1 MKTKG
6 AVFCL
11 IGWLLFAVVPALSQ
25 NRPFQVEDWEKR
37 LNERQPPLQI
47 IDAIG
52 LEPGMVVGEVGAG
65 TGRMTMW
72 LADRVGASGR
82 IYANDINKESLD
94 NLRERCLR
102 DGFENIEIVLGEAED
117 PKLPAGALDMV
128 FMINVY
134 HHLDDPRPLVRNLR
148 PSLRPGGTLVIV
160 ECDPEKVDWGKEEG
174 CTSRKD
180 MAKELNEAGF
190 EILRTLTFLNEDNI
204 FIARP
209 AK

>member
-1 MKTKG
+1 
-6 AVFCL
+6 
-11 IGWLLFAVVPALSQ
+11 
-25 NRPFQVEDWEKR
+25 
-37 LNERQPPLQI
+37 
-47 IDAIG
+47 
-52 LEPGMVVGEVGAG
+52 
-65 TGRMTMW
+65 MTMW